1 MSASYLLAKHIPDMH
16 RFEPRNIGVIVWM
29 PGGEVAA
36 RFLAEKPDRPGE
48 IDGRSIPPF
57 VGADGAYRQW
67 IKFWRSYLDADHP
80 THPLTGAPIDRND
93 AAFMESLIAASRG
106 HFLLAEGGEVLDEM
120 EEDSIGALA
129 DNLYAS
135 LVEDQ
140 ALEEARDPTLNQI
153 CERLIGNAGLYLDQN
168 FKPHYQVACRVGGVE
183 ERYEF
188 SYAYKNGTLKR
199 LYQQVSVP
207 KRKKLLEKNS
217 RSSAWMFEHVLKAGI
232 IADKADVTALVHVTD
247 ENRADSDVQRALGVL
262 AEVGRVINVADE
274 NTAKEEFESLPLL
287 AGH

>member
-1 MSASYLLAKHIPDMH
+1 MSANYLLAKHIPDMH

-36 RFLAEKPDRPGE
+36 RFLAEKPGRPGE

-93 AAFMESLIAASRG
+93 SAFIESLVAASRG
-106 HFLLAEGGEVLDEM
+106 HFLLAEGGAVLDEM

-129 DNLYAS
+129 DSLYAS

-188 SYAYKNGTLKR
+188 SYAYKNGTLCR
-199 LYQQVSVP
+199 SG
-207 KRKKLLEKNS
+207 
-217 RSSAWMFEHVLKAGI
+217 RSSSRRTR
-232 IADKADVTALVHVTD
+232 D
-247 ENRADSDVQRALGVL
+247 
-262 AEVGRVINVADE
+262 
-274 NTAKEEFESLPLL
+274 LPLGCSSMYSGPESSRTRPTLRRWCMSRTRFVRTRTCSGRL
-287 AGH
+287 ASWPRSAA